1 MKQRAT
7 TSCHCVGVDRL
18 GCRKVLLL
26 SYVAEG
32 IKLGSSKS
40 TVIGTEVP
48 VHYRWFLASMVAILY
63 LCFALAFSVY
73 RVPMV

>member
-7 TSCHCVGVDRL
+7 TSCHCVRVDRL

-26 SYVAEG
+26 SNVAEG
-32 IKLGSSKS
+32 IKPGPSKS
-40 TVIGTEVP
+40 TMIGTEVP
-48 VHYRWFLASMVAILY
+48 VHYRGFFASVVTILY

>member
-7 TSCHCVGVDRL
+7 TSCHYVRLDRF
-18 GCRKVLLL
+18 GFRKVLL
-26 SYVAEG
+26 SNVAEG
-32 IKLGSSKS
+32 IKPRSGKS

-48 VHYRWFLASMVAILY
+48 VHDRGFLATVVAILY